1 MDVLVSPL
9 LSSTVLMGV
18 FALMWWKYREH
29 WLGYWA
35 VAFALFLVR
44 YAYGLLADAESFG
57 EYYVVLP
64 ALAIARGYFLLAGAF
79 ALAQRPMPT
88 AVQALFIADGLV
100 LAWEAVAAPVA
111 TFGQAGAT
119 HYLLFGLATV
129 ASAGMLL
136 ARRRELG
143 RESYLVVYALV
154 CIGLV
159 NASFPWVSRMA
170 DQSVAT
176 AYFLVADA
184 AQSLVGI
191 GAMLVFH
198 RRATNERD
206 AALQRMEAA
215 LAKALKGYVP
225 ICAYCKSVR
234 DRDRDGGW
242 ESLERFVSEHTDA
255 SLTHGICPKCEAQYF
270 GMDLGSAGTDAAT

>member
-1 MDVLVSPL
+1 
-9 LSSTVLMGV
+9 MGV
-18 FALMWWKYREH
+18 FALMWWKYRED

-35 VAFALFLVR
+35 IAFALFLVR

-64 ALAIARGYFLLAGAF
+64 ALAIARGYFLLAGAY
-79 ALAQRPMPT
+79 ALTRRPMPT
-88 AVQALFIADGLV
+88 AVLALFVADGLV
-100 LAWEAVAAPVA
+100 LAWEAVTAPLT
-111 TFGQAGAT
+111 TFGQSGAT
-119 HYLLFGLATV
+119 HYLLFGFATV

-143 RESYLVVYALV
+143 RESFLVVYALV

-176 AYFLVADA
+176 AFFLIADA
-184 AQSLVGI
+184 AQLMVGI

-198 RRATNERD
+198 RRATDERD

-225 ICAYCKSVR
+225 ICAYCKSV
-234 DRDRDGGW
+234 RDRDGGW